1 MNKRDGWSP
10 EKLDMIKTNT
20 GLIYRR
26 ISQWKSID
34 WRSNASVITMKISH
48 KLTALLS
55 NVMLLGNKF

>member
-48 KLTALLS
+48 KLTALFWH
-55 NVMLLGNKF
+55 M